1 MSSLRHILSGRNNAN
16 SYYMIKLT
24 NISKIYPK
32 NIVALDNVS
41 LHIKP
46 QEFVCLAGQSGA
58 GKSTLIRLLT
68 AEERPTQGKIKVL
81 GWDVD
86 LIKPRHIPLFRRKIG
101 IVFQDFKLLPRKTVW
116 ENVAYALMVSDT
128 PDKEIERMVPKVLE
142 MVGLSRKQQQFPNEL
157 SAGEQQRVSIARA
170 LAHEPKLLLAD
181 EPTGNLDLIRA
192 LEITDILKRINKI
205 LGTTIILA
213 THNKDVVN
221 RLRKRVITL
230 DNGVVIRDQEKGR
243 YVI

>member
-1 MSSLRHILSGRNNAN
+1 
-16 SYYMIKLT
+16 
-24 NISKIYPK
+24 
-32 NIVALDNVS
+32 
-41 LHIKP
+41 
-46 QEFVCLAGQSGA
+46 
-58 GKSTLIRLLT
+58 
-68 AEERPTQGKIKVL
+68 
-81 GWDVD
+81 
-86 LIKPRHIPLFRRKIG
+86 
-101 IVFQDFKLLPRKTVW
+101 
-116 ENVAYALMVSDT
+116 
-128 PDKEIERMVPKVLE
+128 MVPKVLE
-142 MVGLSRKQQQFPNEL
+142 MVGLSGKQQQFPNEL

-221 RLRKRVITL
+221 RLGKRVVTL
-230 DNGVVIRDQEKGR
+230 DNGAVIRDQEKGR

>member
-1 MSSLRHILSGRNNAN
+1 MEKITYSERN
-16 SYYMIKLT
+16 MIKLQ
-24 NISKIYPK
+24 NVSKIYPK
-32 NIVALDNVS
+32 DVVALDNVN
-41 LHIKP
+41 LEIKP
-46 QEFVCLAGQSGA
+46 GEFVCLAGQSGA
-58 GKSTLIRLLT
+58 GKSTLIRLVT
-68 AEERPTQGKIKVL
+68 AEEKPTQGKIKVL
-81 GWDVD
+81 DWDVD

-101 IVFQDFKLLPRKTVW
+101 IVFQDFKLLPQKTIW
-116 ENVAYALMVSDT
+116 ENVAYALMVSDASS
-128 PDKEIERMVPKVLE
+128 KEIERIVPKVLE
-142 MVGLSRKQQQFPNEL
+142 MVGLAKKEKQFPHEL

-205 LGTTIILA
+205 LGTTVLLA

-221 RLRKRVITL
+221 RLRRRVVTL